1 MKTFI
6 ITTVIASIVFGCF
19 YIFSTRDFEKLF
31 AKENTDRFQ
40 LCLDQA
46 REEGASISVC
56 SEISSAASSAYWSA
70 VSTFNPIIN
79 VLLTLVC
86 LLLGA
91 VSSASKQLKE
101 IRKKLNE

>member
-6 ITTVIASIVFGCF
+6 VSTVIAAVVLGSF

-31 AKENTDRFQ
+31 AKENTERFQ

-46 REEGASISVC
+46 REGGTSISVC
-56 SEISSAASSAYWSA
+56 SEVSDAGSSAYWSA

-79 VLLTLVC
+79 VLLTTVC

-91 VSSASKQLKE
+91 VSSAGKQLKE